1 MHENMKYRRIPRL
14 LMLCK
19 LWLGMFLSYLRKI
32 LLLLFDNLTAQD
44 SLLGYVHNFL
54 IEAKYCFP
62 LEGSATELEIHR
74 NL

>member
-1 MHENMKYRRIPRL
+1 
-14 LMLCK
+14 
-19 LWLGMFLSYLRKI
+19 MFLSYLRKI